1 MIHIEK
7 GQSVAENTNLR
18 VLTTT
23 GDYEDSALIECYD
36 LKYPDITAGS
46 FQAQYIKYGSLVY
59 QFNSPKDLGEA
70 ILKID
75 PESTHTAASFVRMT
89 NALLAQMTAGTLEAQ
104 SLDQVVATEQA
115 AIDEQRTTPLETETE
130 NATSTPAVSTEE
142 PTVDDSPTNT
152 ETATTTPQV
161 NTNQQPPIS
170 NSTPLTGSTSTS
182 TDSSS
187 TTPQLF
193 TPTSTE
199 SSTTTPQINI
209 SDSVPTST
217 PALAPTP
224 EEVLAPNPTP
234 EAIVETTAAS
244 VTPAEITPAPAVPSE
259 ASADTI
265 VDIVSEAVDTLS
277 NTTEAL
283 SEVIETVNNTA
294 AAANP

>member
-18 VLTTT
+18 VLTAT

-36 LKYPDITAGS
+36 LKNPDVAAGS
-46 FQAQYIKYGSLVY
+46 FQAQYVRYGNLVY
-59 QFNSPKDLGEA
+59 QFNGPKDLGEA
-70 ILKID
+70 ILKVD

-115 AIDEQRTTPLETETE
+115 AIDEQRTTPLETVTE
-130 NATSTPAVSTEE
+130 NATSTPALSTNET
-142 PTVDDSPTNT
+142 TVDDSPANT

-170 NSTPLTGSTSTS
+170 NSTPLTSSTS

-224 EEVLAPNPTP
+224 AEIPKPNPTP
-234 EAIVETTAAS
+234 EAAVTA
-244 VTPAEITPAPAVPSE
+244 PAPAPAVE
-259 ASADTI
+259 ATTDNI